1 MEKEKQLV
9 YNLIILDES
18 GSMESIKTP
27 TISGFNELVE
37 TTKSVEA
44 KFPDQKHFISLVTFN
59 GDGIKEVRW
68 NQPVDQLEKISAEN
82 YRPNCSTPLF
92 DAIGRSVTRLREEIP
107 ADSKFNVLVTI
118 LTDGEENA
126 SVTYSGAQ
134 IKAMIEELQ
143 KNYWTFSY
151 IGANHDVVTAA
162 RKIAIL
168 NTMQFES
175 DERSVKEMFVRENSA
190 RMMLAKKLHE
200 TGREHADFKDSFYKD
215 VEGED
220 AGK

>member
-1 MEKEKQLV
+1 MEKEKQFV

-18 GSMESIKTP
+18 GSMESIKKP
-27 TISGFNELVE
+27 TISGFNEVVE

-59 GDGIKEVRW
+59 GDGIKELHW
-68 NQPVDQLEKISAEN
+68 NQPVDQLGKINEEN

-92 DAIGRSVTRLREEIP
+92 DAIGRSVSKLREEIP
-107 ADSKFNVLVTI
+107 ADSNFSVLVTI

-126 SVTYSGAQ
+126 SVAYSSAQ
-134 IKAMIEELQ
+134 IKAMVEELQ
-143 KNYWTFSY
+143 KNFWTFSY

-162 RKIAIL
+162 RKIAIM
-168 NTMQFES
+168 NSMQFES
-175 DERSVKEMFVRENSA
+175 DESSVKEMFVRENSA
-190 RMMLAKKLHE
+190 RMMLAKKLHDV
-200 TGREHADFKDSFYKD
+200 GRDHADFKDSFYKD

>member
-1 MEKEKQLV
+1 MEKERQFV
-9 YNLIILDES
+9 HNLIILDES
-18 GSMESIKTP
+18 GSMESIKKP
-27 TISGFNELVE
+27 TISGFNEVVE
-37 TTKSVEA
+37 TIKSVEV

-68 NQPVDQLEKISAEN
+68 NQSVDQLEKITEEN

-107 ADSKFNVLVTI
+107 ADSKYNVLVTI

-126 SVTYSGAQ
+126 SVTYSSAQ
-134 IKAMIEELQ
+134 IKALIEELQ

-175 DERSVKEMFVRENSA
+175 DEASVKEMFVRENSA
-190 RMMLAKKLHE
+190 RMTMARKLSMQ
-200 TGREHADFKDSFYKD
+200 GRDHADFKDSLYKA
-215 VEGED
+215 EED
-220 AGK
+220 EEAGK